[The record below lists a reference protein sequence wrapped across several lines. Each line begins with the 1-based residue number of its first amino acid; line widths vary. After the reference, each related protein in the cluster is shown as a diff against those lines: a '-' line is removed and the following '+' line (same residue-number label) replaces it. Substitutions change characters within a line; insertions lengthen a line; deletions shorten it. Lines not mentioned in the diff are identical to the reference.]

1 MTSDNAVLGVST
13 RRFTLP
19 RLVLL
24 ISALVLV
31 AAMIGSLAIGPVVIP
46 SGKVIG
52 ILWDALW
59 GIRANTGLDM
69 RDAIV
74 VLDIRMPRTLLAV
87 GVGAT
92 LAVSGA
98 VMQGIFRNPLA
109 DPGIVGVS
117 SGAALAA
124 VAWIVFGGLV
134 AGYVPRWLI
143 NYSLPVAAFGGGLTA
158 TILLHRMASR
168 NGRTAVASLL
178 FAGIALGSLT
188 GAATGLI
195 IFVASDQQLR
205 EFTFWSLGSL
215 GGATWPRVGILLPFV
230 IVLVSGSLWLARGLD
245 ALALGEAE
253 AFHIGVNVERLKRVA
268 IVVVAAGV
276 GAAVAVSGIIGFVG
290 LVVPHLLRLS
300 AGPAHRTLVIGSAL
314 LGAGL
319 LTASDIFARVVAAP
333 AELPLGVVTALIGAP
348 FFLWLLRRHRA
359 SLGA

>member
-1 MTSDNAVLGVST
+1 MTSGDATLGVNLRGT
-13 RRFTLP
+13 NVP

-24 ISALVLV
+24 LCAVVLALALL
-31 AAMIGSLAIGPVVIP
+31 GSLAIGPVVIP
-46 SGKVIG
+46 ASKVAA

-59 GIRANTGLDM
+59 GTRATAGLDM

-74 VLDIRMPRTLLAV
+74 VLDIRLPRTLLAAC
-87 GVGAT
+87 VGAT
-92 LAVSGA
+92 LAVAGA

-134 AGYVPRWLI
+134 ADIVPRWLI
-143 NYSLPVAAFGGGLTA
+143 NYSLPLAAFGGGLAA
-158 TILLHRMASR
+158 TMLLHRMATR

-215 GGATWPRVGILLPFV
+215 GGATWPRVGMMLPFV
-230 IVLVSGSLWLARGLD
+230 LVLLAGSLWLARGLD

-268 IVVVAAGV
+268 VVAVAAGV

-319 LTASDIFARVVAAP
+319 LTASDIFARVVASP